1 MQTPIRPG
9 QIEVIGEILPA
20 GVSSAEAFADPRD
33 AVLFPE
39 EAAIMVGAVDK
50 RCREF
55 TTARHCAR
63 SALAGLGVPP
73 VPILTGE
80 QGAPQWPPGIVGSI
94 THCAGYRAAAVARA
108 CDMLTIGL
116 DAEPNDE
123 LPDGV
128 LEAVSSGGERARLGD
143 LSLVAPG
150 ICCDRLL
157 FSAKE
162 SVYTAWFP
170 LTGRWLGFEEADINI
185 DAARGTFNARL
196 LVPGPVVGSSP
207 LTRFVGRWLVRNGLV
222 LTAIA
227 VPPGLQRER
236 PGRWDASERPLA
248 PTDGS
253 SRPLAGTDGS
263 SRPLAGTDRSSWV
276 RLPSE

>member
-1 MQTPIRPG
+1 MPEGRGFLGSFP
-9 QIEVIGEILPA
+9 VIGEILPA

-39 EAAIMVGAVDK
+39 EAAILVRAVDK
-50 RCREF
+50 RRREF

-128 LEAVSSGGERARLGD
+128 LETVSSRGERARLGD
-143 LSLVAPG
+143 LAPVTPG
-150 ICCDRLL
+150 ICCARLL

-162 SVYTAWFP
+162 SVYKAWFP
-170 LTGRWLGFEEADINI
+170 LTGRWLGFEEADITI
-185 DAARGTFNARL
+185 DAARGAFNARL

-207 LTRFVGRWLVRNGLV
+207 LTGFVGRWLVRNGLV

-227 VPPGLQRER
+227 VPSG
-236 PGRWDASERPLA
+236 AA
-248 PTDGS
+248 T
-253 SRPLAGTDGS
+253 
-263 SRPLAGTDRSSWV
+263 
-276 RLPSE
+276 